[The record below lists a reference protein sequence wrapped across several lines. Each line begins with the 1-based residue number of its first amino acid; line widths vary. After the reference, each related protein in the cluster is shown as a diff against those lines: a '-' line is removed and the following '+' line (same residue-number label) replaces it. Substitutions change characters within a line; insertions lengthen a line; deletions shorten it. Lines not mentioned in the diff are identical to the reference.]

1 MDGRE
6 LMSRLQRVLQI
17 LDNLE
22 QNAQP
27 LLEKALTVNG
37 GGGST
42 EQTRTTAR
50 SLKESSSELRDFV
63 SSLRPSG
70 FDDGDN
76 GDDHG
81 DEDPAEF
88 VRRKMEQ
95 QNSTPLEA
103 AKTVMGSIL
112 PMLDP
117 PPHTSIFG
125 FEVQRGCMLSRYR
138 GARQFWVRR
147 PAGGMIDV
155 LHFPAYYRRVDP
167 LQQPDPS
174 IRPRN
179 TKAVLYCN
187 PNAGLIEVAAGLSFV
202 GGKHCPSA
210 RPLSCFS
217 CLFLLSTDTVSK
229 FRITNRQCPER
240 GSRQCTR
247 GQLDRFLHG
256 IRV

>member
-1 MDGRE
+1 MDGQE
-6 LMSRLQRVLQI
+6 LMDRLQRVLQI

-27 LLEKALTVNG
+27 LLEKTLTVDGN
-37 GGGST
+37 GST
-42 EQTRTTAR
+42 EQTRTIAR
-50 SLKESSSELRDFV
+50 ALKESASELRDFV
-63 SSLRPSG
+63 SSLKPSG

-76 GDDHG
+76 GDDHEE
-81 DEDPAEF
+81 EDPVEL

-103 AKTVMGSIL
+103 AKTAMGSIL

-125 FEVQRGCMLSRYR
+125 FDVQRGCMLSRYR

-155 LHFPAYYRRVDP
+155 LHFPAYHRRGDP
-167 LQQPDPS
+167 LQQPEPS

-202 GGKHCPSA
+202 GGKHC
-210 RPLSCFS
+210 LCTSC
-217 CLFLLSTDTVSK
+217 T
-229 FRITNRQCPER
+229 
-240 GSRQCTR
+240 GSYK
-247 GQLDRFLHG
+247 
-256 IRV
+256 

>member
-6 LMSRLQRVLQI
+6 LLDRLQRVMQI

-27 LLEKALTVNG
+27 LLVEKSVNG
-37 GGGST
+37 GGNT
-42 EQTRTTAR
+42 ELTRTIAR
-50 SLKESSSELRDFV
+50 ALKESSSELRDFV
-63 SSLRPSG
+63 SSLKPSG
-70 FDDGDN
+70 SDDGDN

-81 DEDPAEF
+81 DEDPTEA

-95 QNSTPLEA
+95 QSSSPLEA

-125 FEVQRGCMLSRYR
+125 FDVQRGCMLSRYR
-138 GARQFWVRR
+138 GARQFWVGR

-155 LHFPAYYRRVDP
+155 LHFPAYHRRGDP
-167 LQQPDPS
+167 VQQPDPS

-187 PNAGLIEVAAGLSFV
+187 PNAGLIEVAAGLSFG
-202 GGKHCPSA
+202 GGKHCC
-210 RPLSCFS
+210 RTF
-217 CLFLLSTDTVSK
+217 FLYFKYSYYCSLTT
-229 FRITNRQCPER
+229 FCI
-240 GSRQCTR
+240 
-247 GQLDRFLHG
+247 
-256 IRV
+256 